1 MEWTRYV
8 APSRERILRDSS
20 EDKSYVEKWQQPIGN
35 VLLNRTISYCGKYE
49 QRRVWDS
56 VIPNY
61 KKRRAAGE
69 TFCNDF
75 LDASV
80 DAEYTATTY
89 TATGLIGSATNL
101 YSGSKAHWY
110 PNWGADKLVATPNTF
125 FGAQQLI
132 APDEGDLRAEA
143 VTKAYSRVDVSE
155 LDILASL
162 GEMPETVEW
171 FKDVLRRLI
180 NIIASYKKKQY
191 LAMFKPSKPL
201 TKAKLYKKGK
211 KVATGTE
218 DAWMEARYA
227 IRPLVMEVKD
237 YLEALDSKIEKAI
250 RKTARSSFIDL
261 TSQESVSPSTRSFFG
276 GYIRR
281 RTTNTRS
288 IRAGVLYAIQ
298 PDKMG
303 WWSHLGLDAP
313 VSAIWAVTT
322 LSFVFD
328 WFFNVGQWIASWE
341 PRVGLTPL
349 QSWAV
354 ETLTQEIEDQVT
366 LGTAVAS
373 DFGWTTLSSMSI
385 HEVGSSFCTLQIK
398 MRWANPDRQILPTFN
413 FDGLKTAQI
422 ADLLIIGR
430 KLTSQLFR

>member
-1 MEWTRYV
+1 MNWVRIV
-8 APSRERILRDSS
+8 APTRERILRDGS
-20 EDKSYVEKWQQPIGN
+20 ENKSYVERWEQPLGN
-35 VLLNRTISYCGKYE
+35 VLVNAPVYYCGKYDH
-49 QRRVWDS
+49 RRIWDS

-61 KKRRAAGE
+61 KRRRAAGE

-89 TATGLIGSATNL
+89 TATGEFGGSSVL
-101 YSGSKAHWY
+101 YSGSKAHNY
-110 PNWGADKLVATPNTF
+110 PNWGADKIVAKPDNF

-132 APDEGDLRAEA
+132 SPDLGDLRAEA

-155 LDILASL
+155 LDVLASL

-171 FKDVLRRLI
+171 FKDVLRRFI

-211 KVATGTE
+211 KAASSTE

-237 YLEALDSKIEKAI
+237 YLEALDSKVETAI
-250 RKTARSSFIDL
+250 RKTARSSYIDL

-281 RTTNTRS
+281 KTTTTRS

-322 LSFVFD
+322 LSFVAD

-349 QSWAV
+349 QNWVV
-354 ETLTQEIEDQVT
+354 ETLTQEIEDTVT
-366 LGTAVAS
+366 IGTAIAS
-373 DFGWTTLSSMSI
+373 DFGWSSLSSMSI

-422 ADLLIIGR
+422 ADLVIIGR